1 MKKTLQFLVVLI
13 ASILLF
19 SSCRKKEIARPQ
31 KLLPESAE
39 EIRID
44 SVTNHHEDT
53 TYQYEYRTGESGDYQ
68 YNYDVI
74 ATDVDGNELEGNIN
88 VEGKYGKG
96 TITDLGGSEI
106 EITTEWIGYG
116 KLLGKDEDGNEYEIV
131 VKN

>member
-1 MKKTLQFLVVLI
+1 MKKTLLFLFVLI

-19 SSCRKKEIARPQ
+19 SNCRKKETASPQ
-31 KLLPESAE
+31 NLLPESSE
-39 EIRID
+39 EITID

-96 TITDLGGSEI
+96 TITDLEGNEI

>member
-1 MKKTLQFLVVLI
+1 MKKTLQFLVALI
-13 ASILLF
+13 AAILLF
-19 SSCRKKEIARPQ
+19 NTCRKKETAKAQP
-31 KLLPESAE
+31 LVPEVVQ
-39 EIRID
+39 EITID
-44 SVTNHHEDT
+44 SITNHHEDT

-96 TITDLGGSEI
+96 TITDLEGNEI

-116 KLLGKDEDGNEYEIV
+116 KLLGKDHDSNEYEIL

>member
-1 MKKTLQFLVVLI
+1 MKKTILFLFVLI
-13 ASILLF
+13 AAILLF
-19 SSCRKKEIARPQ
+19 NTCRKKEITKPQ
-31 KLLPESAE
+31 KLLPESVE
-39 EIRID
+39 EVTID

-74 ATDVDGNELEGNIN
+74 ATDIDGNELEGNIN
-88 VEGKYGKG
+88 VEEKCGKG
-96 TITDLGGSEI
+96 TLTDLEGNKI

-116 KLLGKDEDGNEYEIV
+116 KLLGIDDEGNEYEIL

>member
-1 MKKTLQFLVVLI
+1 MKKTLQFLFSLI
-13 ASILLF
+13 ASIIRFL
-19 SSCRKKEIARPQ
+19 SWRKKEIASPQ
-31 KLLPESAE
+31 TLLPESAE
-39 EIRID
+39 EITID

-68 YNYDVI
+68 YNYHVI

-96 TITDLGGSEI
+96 TITDLDGNEI

-116 KLLGKDEDGNEYEIV
+116 KLLGKNDDGNEYEIV

>member
-1 MKKTLQFLVVLI
+1 MKKTLPFLITLL
-13 ASILLF
+13 ASIILF
-19 SSCRKKEIARPQ
+19 TNCSKKETASPQ

-39 EIRID
+39 EIVID

-74 ATDVDGNELEGNIN
+74 ATDADGNELEGNIN

-96 TITDLGGSEI
+96 TLTDIEDNEI
-106 EITTEWIGYG
+106 EILTEWIGYG
-116 KLLGKDEDGNEYEIV
+116 KLLGKDDNGNEYEIV

>member
-1 MKKTLQFLVVLI
+1 MKKTLQFLVALI
-13 ASILLF
+13 AATLLF
-19 SSCRKKEIARPQ
+19 NTCRKKETAKAQPLVQ
-31 KLLPESAE
+31 EVVQ
-39 EIRID
+39 EITID
-44 SVTNHHEDT
+44 SITNHHEDT

-74 ATDVDGNELEGNIN
+74 ATDVDENEFEGNIN

-96 TITDLGGSEI
+96 TITDLEGNEI

-116 KLLGKDEDGNEYEIV
+116 KLLGKDHDSNEYEIL

>member
-1 MKKTLQFLVVLI
+1 MKKTPQFLFVLI

-19 SSCRKKEIARPQ
+19 TSCRKKEIASPQ
-31 KLLPESAE
+31 KLLPESVE
-39 EIRID
+39 EITID
-44 SVTNHHEDT
+44 PVTNHHEDT
-53 TYQYEYRTGESGDYQ
+53 TYQYEYRTGESGNYQ

-96 TITDLGGSEI
+96 TITDLDSNEI

-116 KLLGKDEDGNEYEIV
+116 KLLGIDNDSNEYEIL

>member
-1 MKKTLQFLVVLI
+1 MKKTLLFLLVLI
-13 ASILLF
+13 AAILLF
-19 SSCRKKEIARPQ
+19 NTCRKKEIAKPQ
-31 KLLPESAE
+31 KLVPESAE
-39 EIRID
+39 EITID
-44 SVTNHHEDT
+44 SITNHHEDT

-68 YNYDVI
+68 YNYNVI

-96 TITDLGGSEI
+96 TITDLEGNEI

-116 KLLGKDEDGNEYEIV
+116 KLLGKDHDSNEYEIL